1 MSHLSADTLMPLIT
15 ALPVDELHSLQ
26 EKLNKMM
33 RNQAKPVKTKKDIY
47 DQVGDEYRPEN
58 VEILVTGIMH
68 DTL

>member
-1 MSHLSADTLMPLIT
+1 MSQFTADTLMPLIT

-33 RNQAKPVKTKKDIY
+33 RNQAKPAKKEKDIY
-47 DQVGDEYRPEN
+47 SKVGEQYRPEN
-58 VEILVTGIMH
+58 LEMLVTEIMH